1 MKKFIKYTLCLMVI
15 SVFYNC
21 SNDDAKPDPV
31 VVEPKPEPVKD
42 PSLTLK
48 LQADFKTERY
58 NVVAIDP
65 EVVIENANGA
75 AAQYK
80 WTVKVTGKDGVAKD
94 SVIGDTKTL
103 KFIAPK
109 ALSYDVALTVT
120 LNKVIKQASTKVTV
134 AETGKVYTSKAFSI
148 IDYVPAPHYNNDS
161 FEFAT
166 KAEAIENAQ
175 TNLADGNLVDLGTFG
190 GYIVTKF
197 DHTVINAYG
206 KRDFTVQM
214 NAISNASKFSP
225 VSIAVAYDANKNGI
239 AEDNEWYEIAGSEY
253 YKSSTVKN
261 YEITYYKPDVN
272 KTAVA
277 GKSDWQFDKEYL
289 KWTNNKKETGFIT
302 RTKKWRRYNYYPQW
316 LGDSYTLKGTK
327 INLPTKDISDGE
339 GTAFNVGTFEWGY
352 GGIKDPSIDI
362 SWAVDSN
369 GVKVQLPG
377 IDFVKVYVPTFTEIG
392 ALDLVT
398 NSFKQAEDLNFAA
411 GK

>member
-1 MKKFIKYTLCLMVI
+1 
-15 SVFYNC
+15 
-21 SNDDAKPDPV
+21 
-31 VVEPKPEPVKD
+31 
-42 PSLTLK
+42 
-48 LQADFKTERY
+48 
-58 NVVAIDP
+58 
-65 EVVIENANGA
+65 
-75 AAQYK
+75 
-80 WTVKVTGKDGVAKD
+80 
-94 SVIGDTKTL
+94 
-103 KFIAPK
+103 
-109 ALSYDVALTVT
+109 
-120 LNKVIKQASTKVTV
+120 
-134 AETGKVYTSKAFSI
+134 
-148 IDYVPAPHYNNDS
+148 
-161 FEFAT
+161 
-166 KAEAIENAQ
+166 
-175 TNLADGNLVDLGTFG
+175 
-190 GYIVTKF
+190 
-197 DHTVINAYG
+197 
-206 KRDFTVQM
+206 M
-214 NAISNASKFSP
+214 NAISNVSKFSP

-398 NSFKQAEDLNFAA
+398 NSFKQAEDLNFAT